1 MSILKRFF
9 IATLGTIT
17 GIWISIL
24 MLFLAI
30 IFLVVGL
37 AGKSSN
43 KKVNENSVLHINL
56 SGVIAERYTTPSFQ
70 EIISDGGLKESP
82 TLSDIITALDRASE
96 DKNIKGV
103 YLECGG
109 ASLGIASREELIEAI
124 GRFRKSGKKVVAYA
138 DSYTQLDYLVAS
150 AADQVILNP
159 VGFVDIHGIG
169 MTVPFFKG
177 LLDKLGV
184 EVQVIKVGSFK
195 SAVEPYILTEMSD
208 SARLQSTIMVDSLW
222 SYYATTVAANR
233 SLPAQMPT
241 LLADSLSMAW
251 RPDQLL
257 ENKVITATAYSRNM
271 KSDLCK
277 AMGINDKDDL
287 NLVTPAEY
295 LQSDRVE
302 FHKPTEKHIAVVYAV
317 GDIVDQGT
325 EGKEIVGSKMVE
337 LIESL
342 ADDDK
347 VAGMVLR
354 VNSPG
359 GSAFASEQI
368 WEATEYFKSKKK
380 PVYVSMGDYAASGG
394 YYISCNAD
402 YIYADATTLT
412 GSIGVFGLIP
422 NFGGTLTDKL
432 GITFSRVNSGPNA
445 QFISVTEPMTPEQ
458 KNAMQ
463 QNVEKTYDLF
473 TSRVAAGRKIEQ
485 DRVKQIGEGRVWVGS
500 YAVKIGLVDAIGSLH
515 TAVSA
520 LAKKAGVAP
529 TAYVNYPENT
539 SSFLREFMAATASDG
554 IKGMSFEQF
563 QLDAKTVEH
572 LMFVNRLRTMNPIQA
587 RMPALEVE

>member
-17 GIWISIL
+17 GIWITIL
-24 MLFLAI
+24 MLFIAI
-30 IFLVVGL
+30 IFLVVGM
-37 AGKSSN
+37 AGKSSI
-43 KKVNENSVLHINL
+43 KTVNDNSVLHIKL
-56 SGVIAERYTTPSFQ
+56 SGAIAERYTSPSIQ
-70 EIISDGGLKESP
+70 EIISDGGLNENP
-82 TLSDIITALDRASE
+82 TLSDIITALDRAAE

-109 ASLGIASREELIEAI
+109 AALGIASREELIEAI

-138 DSYTQLDYLVAS
+138 DAYTQLDYLVAS
-150 AADQVILNP
+150 AADQVLLNP
-159 VGFVDIHGIG
+159 VGHVDIHGIG

-195 SAVEPYILTEMSD
+195 SAVEPYIMTEMSD

-222 SYYATTVAANR
+222 SYYSATLAANR
-233 SLPAQMPT
+233 SLAPSVPNM
-241 LLADSLSMAW
+241 LADSLSMSW
-251 RPDQLL
+251 SPTQLAD
-257 ENKVITATAYSRNM
+257 NKVITATAYGRNV
-271 KSDLCK
+271 KTELCK
-277 AMGINDKDDL
+277 AMGIKDKDDL

-302 FHKPTEKHIAVVYAV
+302 LHKPSEKHIAVVYAV
-317 GDIVDQGT
+317 GDIVDEGN

-337 LIESL
+337 LIQRL

-412 GSIGVFGLIP
+412 GSIGVFGMIP

-432 GITFSRVNSGPNA
+432 GISFSRVNSGPNA

-458 KNAMQ
+458 KDAMQ
-463 QNVEKTYDLF
+463 RNVENTYDLF
-473 TSRVAAGRKIEQ
+473 TSRVAAGRKMEQ
-485 DRVKQIGEGRVWVGS
+485 ARVKQIGEGRVWIGS
-500 YAVKIGLVDAIGSLH
+500 YAIKIGLVDAIGSLH
-515 TAVSA
+515 TAINA

-529 TAYVNYPENT
+529 TAYVNYPEDT

-554 IKGMSFEQF
+554 IKGISLDQL

-572 LMFVNRLRTMNPIQA
+572 LMFINRLRTMNPIQA
-587 RMPALEVE
+587 RMPAVEME